1 MTAQDYLRELA
12 ENCHAPRGF
21 RLSTTHFG
29 FHPVERPDA
38 PALSMDL
45 SLMVSAA
52 PSSAWAACATQN
64 LLVSQSIQR
73 LRALPPE
80 APLQALLIN
89 NRISNV
95 GIAEG
100 KQDIEQLASLFK
112 QYGIAP
118 RMVLPISTGIIGWRL
133 PLREMSAHIPTL
145 YEQLGQDGP
154 AEIAAAIMTTDRYP
168 KARSVAVGEGH
179 ILGIAKGAGMIEPQ
193 MATMLVFFL
202 TDLAFNAPQLAEAL
216 QSAVAESFNTISI
229 DGDQSTSDLVMLLSS
244 QQCAAL
250 PPPRQFQEA
259 LTQLA
264 IHLAQDIV
272 RNGEGVGHLV
282 ELQISEAPTQQVAIE
297 LGRAILRSRL
307 VATAIHGNDPNVGR
321 IMAALGSQAAR
332 MQLPL
337 AMQRVVLT
345 MGEHE
350 LYRDG
355 VFCLNNQIEQQLTH
369 YLQTR
374 AFDTTLHGY
383 PQRAETVKIAISLG
397 SGKQQATLRGGDL
410 TEAYIHENAD
420 YRS

>member
-1 MTAQDYLRELA
+1 MTAQQYLQQLA
-12 ENCHAPRGF
+12 ENCRTPRGF
-21 RLSTTHFG
+21 RLSTIRFD
-29 FHPVERPDA
+29 FRPVERPDT
-38 PALSMDL
+38 PPLSMDL

-52 PSSAWAACATQN
+52 PSSAWAACTTQN

-73 LRALPPE
+73 LQALPLG

-95 GIAEG
+95 AVAEG
-100 KQDIEQLASLFK
+100 MQDIEQLASLFK
-112 QYGIAP
+112 QYDIAP
-118 RMVLPISTGIIGWRL
+118 PMVLPISTGIIGWRL
-133 PLREMSAHIPTL
+133 PLREMSTHIPAL
-145 YEQLGQDGP
+145 YRRLGEDGP
-154 AEIAAAIMTTDRYP
+154 AEIATAIMTTDRYP
-168 KARSVAVGEGH
+168 KAHSVAIGEGH
-179 ILGIAKGAGMIEPQ
+179 ILGIVKGAGMIEPQ
-193 MATMLVFFL
+193 MATMLAFFL
-202 TDLAFNAPQLAEAL
+202 TDLAFSREQLTTAL
-216 QSAVAESFNTISI
+216 QFAVAESFNTISI

-244 QQCAAL
+244 QQCVAV
-250 PPPRQFQEA
+250 PPFRQFQEA

-272 RNGEGVGHLV
+272 RNGEGVGHLI
-282 ELQISEAPTQQVAIE
+282 ELQISEAPTRPVAIE

-337 AMQRVVLT
+337 VMERVVLT
-345 MGEHE
+345 MGGHE

-355 VFCLNNQIEQQLTH
+355 AFCLNNQIEQQLTR
-369 YLQTR
+369 YLQER

-383 PQRAETVKIAISLG
+383 PQSTKAVEIGISLG
-397 SGKQQATLRGGDL
+397 NGKQQAILRGGDL